1 MWSSIWKWI
10 KRILFII
17 TMLMSIM
24 VSMMLF
30 SETEGGLNIF
40 LEVLTI
46 IFAIGSCVLYFIFNE
61 YKKWPIVLALIAL
74 FIISICLKFSSGN
87 DLCLVHIFFA
97 FIGLFISTGFKK
109 LFPYLDHKSAEYQG
123 FKAKALKIAS
133 RLGIIA
139 GIVFVIYTLYTSF
152 FNK

>member
-87 DLCLVHIFFA
+87 DLCLVHIFFGL
-97 FIGLFISTGFKK
+97 IGLFISTGFKK
-109 LFPYLDHKSAEYQG
+109 LFLYLDPESVEHKD
-123 FKAKALKIAS
+123 FKEKALTIISALISIA
-133 RLGIIA
+133 A
-139 GIVFVIYTLYTSF
+139 IVAVIYELYTSF